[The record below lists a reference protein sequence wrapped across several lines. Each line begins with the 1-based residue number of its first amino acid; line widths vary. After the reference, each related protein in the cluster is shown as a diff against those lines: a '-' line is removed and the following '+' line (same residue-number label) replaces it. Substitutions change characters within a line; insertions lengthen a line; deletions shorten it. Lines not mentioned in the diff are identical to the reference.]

1 MSQRQNFFSG
11 ISVFLS
17 FVISIYAYFIN
28 HHFLIVSGLFAWIS
42 LGIFFRVLAN
52 KKIVAILFGLSVIIF
67 LFSLLSGYEIDYFR
81 MFTVNQYLLSLLIGV
96 GFLRLIT
103 IPKSELKELPKG
115 KSAWFKSYVS
125 VHLFSSVINLSALIL
140 VADRL
145 NKQASL
151 SKTQIILLTR
161 AFATDA
167 YWSPFFVSFGAAMSY
182 LPNLNHTVIFIN
194 GILLSFIAFVVT
206 YFESK
211 KGNFLDI
218 NNFSGYPLN
227 VNSLIVPFI
236 LAVNIL
242 FVKYFFSELNTVVL
256 ISLFSFGFVLLV
268 LPFKQG
274 FIKSFFTLK
283 KHVYEELPKMKSELS
298 LFIVAGM
305 FGYLL
310 SVLLKGQGV
319 DISFLGFDWI
329 YASVLLAIFILLG
342 LVGIHPLI
350 SIAILG
356 DFLLD
361 VDHTLFAVMF
371 LMAWSITIASSV
383 FSGLNLTISA
393 RYNIEAKEIFELN
406 IFYVI
411 KMYFVGVISLYTISK
426 LLNI

>member
-1 MSQRQNFFSG
+1 MSQRQNLFSG
-11 ISVFLS
+11 ISIFLS
-17 FVISIYAYFIN
+17 FAISLYAYFIN
-28 HHFLIVSGLFAWIS
+28 HDFLIVSGLFAWIA
-42 LGIFFRVLAN
+42 LGIFFRELAN
-52 KKIVAILFGLSVIIF
+52 KKIVSILLGLSAIIF
-67 LFSLLSGYEIDYFR
+67 LFSLVSGYEIDYFR
-81 MFTVNQYLLSLLIGV
+81 MFTVNQYLLSLLIAV

-103 IPKSELKELPKG
+103 IPKAESKELPKG

-145 NKQASL
+145 YKQASL
-151 SKTQIILLTR
+151 SKTQIVLLIR
-161 AFATDA
+161 AFSTDA

-182 LPNLNHTVIFIN
+182 LPNLDHTVIFIN
-194 GILLSFIAFVVT
+194 GILLSFMAFVVT

-211 KGNFLDI
+211 KSKFLDI
-218 NNFSGYPLN
+218 DSFSGYPLN
-227 VNSLIVPFI
+227 VNSLIVPLV
-236 LAVNIL
+236 LAVSVL
-242 FVKYFFSELNTVVL
+242 FVKYFFPELNTVVL

-274 FIKSFFTLK
+274 SFNAFVTLK
-283 KHVYEELPKMKSELS
+283 KHIYEELPKMKSELS

-319 DISFLGFDWI
+319 DIVFLGFDWV
-329 YASVLLAIFILLG
+329 YASILLAIFILLG
-342 LVGIHPLI
+342 LIGIHPLI
-350 SIAILG
+350 TIAILG
-356 DFLLD
+356 DFLVD

-393 RYNIEAKEIFELN
+393 RYNIEAKEIFKLN

-411 KMYFVGVISLYTISK
+411 KMYLVGVVSLYTVSK
-426 LLNI
+426 FLNA

>member
-1 MSQRQNFFSG
+1 
-11 ISVFLS
+11 
-17 FVISIYAYFIN
+17 
-28 HHFLIVSGLFAWIS
+28 
-42 LGIFFRVLAN
+42 
-52 KKIVAILFGLSVIIF
+52 
-67 LFSLLSGYEIDYFR
+67 
-81 MFTVNQYLLSLLIGV
+81 
-96 GFLRLIT
+96 
-103 IPKSELKELPKG
+103 
-115 KSAWFKSYVS
+115 
-125 VHLFSSVINLSALIL
+125 L

-145 NKQASL
+145 YKQASL
-151 SKTQIILLTR
+151 SKTQIVLLTR

-182 LPNLNHTVIFIN
+182 LPNLDHTVIFIN
-194 GILLSFIAFVVT
+194 GILLSFMAFVVT

-211 KGNFLDI
+211 KSKFLDI
-218 NNFSGYPLN
+218 DSFSGYPLN
-227 VNSLIVPFI
+227 VNSLIVPLV
-236 LAVNIL
+236 LAVSVL

-274 FIKSFFTLK
+274 SFNAFVTLK
-283 KHVYEELPKMKSELS
+283 KHIYEELPKMKSELS

-329 YASVLLAIFILLG
+329 DASVLLAIFILLG
-342 LVGIHPLI
+342 FIGIHPLI
-350 SIAILG
+350 SIAVLG
-356 DFLLD
+356 DFLVD

-371 LMAWSITIASSV
+371 LMAWSITVASSM
-383 FSGLNLTISA
+383 FSGLNLTMST
-393 RYNIEAKEIFELN
+393 RYNIEVKEIFKLN

-411 KMYFVGVISLYTISK
+411 KMYFVGVISLYIISM